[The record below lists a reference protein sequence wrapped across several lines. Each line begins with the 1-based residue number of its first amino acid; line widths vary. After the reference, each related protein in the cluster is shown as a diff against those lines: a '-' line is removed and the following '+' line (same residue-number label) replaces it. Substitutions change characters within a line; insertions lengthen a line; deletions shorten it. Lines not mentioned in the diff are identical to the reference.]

1 MPADNE
7 HTRRQPDKA
16 AVDLLEGNDVGVL
29 QLPQVLDVRLILF
42 SYFLDGHLLC
52 PEFSQEDS
60 SLGSTTQPL
69 QLRDLLKRH
78 FPSI

>member
-1 MPADNE
+1 MPANSK
-7 HTRRQPDKA
+7 HPSGQPDKA
-16 AVDLLEGNDVGVL
+16 AVHLLEGDDVGVL

-78 FPSI
+78 FPGI